1 MTEKN
6 RGDISQRLMES
17 LTAVTDSY
25 FDFVGGIMNL
35 LEEDEEQAEKMLQ
48 YIKDNPQA
56 KTDDCIEFLDDYIES
71 LEEEE

>member
-6 RGDISQRLMES
+6 RCDISQRLMES
-17 LTAVTDSY
+17 LTSVTDSY
-25 FDFVGGIMNL
+25 SDFVGGIMNL
-35 LEEDEEQAEKMLQ
+35 LEWDDEQAEKMIQ
-48 YIKDNPQA
+48 FINDNPEA